1 MHRWMDCE
9 SSAAVLT
16 AAHLNASNRSAHQ
29 PQNPANPAW
38 WYGRVAHSRAC
49 VCVLRAA
56 HCTDDAQS
64 AQGTPTLTVCLFV
77 CLFACLWFR
86 YETRESSFLTSAHTP
101 NRCAAACIHT
111 YTHARTHEGGSRWFG
126 VLAYTPAPAG
136 RARRP
141 IVRSRGALWSQHCT
155 AANADK
161 QTNDPQQALIRR
173 TSSGAARVSERRFK
187 RGTSFVLHIEVQG
200 AGPLLHLC
208 FDWHWPER
216 SAARALPA
224 SDRSQ
229 C

>member
-1 MHRWMDCE
+1 MLRAPCAARGQHAPMDCE

-16 AAHLNASNRSAHQ
+16 AAHLSASNLSAQQ

-38 WYGRVAHSRAC
+38 HTRARVC
-49 VCVLRAA
+49 MCTA

-155 AANADK
+155 AANK
-161 QTNDPQQALIRR
+161 QTNDAQQSADSANVDRR
-173 TSSGAARVSERRFK
+173 CRVTARRCE
-187 RGTSFVLHIEVQG
+187 
-200 AGPLLHLC
+200 
-208 FDWHWPER
+208 
-216 SAARALPA
+216 
-224 SDRSQ
+224 
-229 C
+229 